1 MTSIHSSSQKFDKLK
16 WIRQKTKKSESN
28 AAPPTRVKLEMSS
41 MLRCA
46 DGWLVR

>member
-1 MTSIHSSSQKFDKLK
+1 MTSIHRLK
-16 WIRQKTKKSESN
+16 HSTKKAGYSKKSKKSESN